1 MVIKA
6 VVHLLCECNAVGLME
21 ERPDLLL
28 GIIVTH
34 VAKQQQQQQ
43 QQPLVQPVAGK
54 AAAKTTWMYNEQ
66 QDRPVTEPAKTTQSA
81 AVVRETDV
89 IASPADQVTVSVWYI
104 S

>member
-1 MVIKA
+1 
-6 VVHLLCECNAVGLME
+6 ME

-43 QQPLVQPVAGK
+43 QPLVQPVAGK
-54 AAAKTTWMYNEQ
+54 AAAKTWIYNEQ

-81 AVVRETDV
+81 AVVRETNV
-89 IASPADQVTVSVWYI
+89 IASPADQVTVSDWYI